1 MQFEARE
8 QIMPDEKS
16 IVDKIEEKAKEIGQ
30 KVEKVLDDISAD
42 EEPLKVT
49 YPDQK
54 KPKQPN
60 DK

>member
-1 MQFEARE
+1 
-8 QIMPDEKS
+8 MPDEKS
-16 IVDKIEEKAKEIGQ
+16 IVEKIEEKAKEIGQ

-49 YPDQK
+49 YPDQP
-54 KPKQPN
+54 KPERPT